1 MNKKTHVN
9 KVNDDKKEINI
20 NNNEI
25 SISTTDEF
33 FDFSF
38 IIVN

>member
-20 NNNEI
+20 NI
-25 SISTTDEF
+25 DLL
-33 FDFSF
+33 SF
-38 IIVN
+38 YLLLY

>member
-9 KVNDDKKEINI
+9 KVNDDKKEIIINI
-20 NNNEI
+20 KQQM
-25 SISTTDEF
+25 SF